1 MAFKFIII
9 LEHIERLITK
19 MKDIKNIERLPL
31 EKFYFDLILLLSGK
45 ISLFYVTI
53 VNCGFF
59 TKVTWILVFQ
69 LLSRYLYH

>member
-59 TKVTWILVFQ
+59 TSDFLVFQ
-69 LLSRYLYH
+69 LLSRYLYR